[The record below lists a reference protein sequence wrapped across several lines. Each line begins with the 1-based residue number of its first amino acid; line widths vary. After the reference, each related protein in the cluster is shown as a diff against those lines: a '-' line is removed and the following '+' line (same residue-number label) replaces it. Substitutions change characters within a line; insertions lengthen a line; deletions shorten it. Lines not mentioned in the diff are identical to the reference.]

1 MSRTIDINHTFV
13 KTPVRITIDG
23 KNYPIT
29 GWNVKVI
36 NEYWETGD
44 ETVLDKLKD
53 FALELS

>member
-1 MSRTIDINHTFV
+1 MSKQIDINHTFI

-29 GWNVKVI
+29 RLNVKVVK
-36 NEYWETGD
+36 EYWLTGD

-53 FALELS
+53 FALEF